1 MPRPLLFNTPQN
13 QNIQQPENR
22 LSATMKSEDHTETRS
37 NGPSTQR
44 ALRKRRSQ
52 KYMDIM
58 SKLDAG
64 SGNISPRDIEDMIQ
78 AIREEF
84 PDIEIFNEYCG
95 CMAICHLP
103 GNFDVHILSPGSNC
117 ITHFGAGFGFET
129 PLDSCRNL
137 CRMPEYRFVEVY
149 TNSLKAISANG
160 AVANIDAR
168 GAGEAWRR
176 LERQPATPMSGP
188 SEGFL

>member
-1 MPRPLLFNTPQN
+1 MSDVYT
-13 QNIQQPENR
+13 
-22 LSATMKSEDHTETRS
+22 
-37 NGPSTQR
+37 GPSASEIAHAVQIQ
-44 ALRKRRSQ
+44 LSS
-52 KYMDIM
+52 DF
-58 SKLDAG
+58 G
-64 SGNISPRDIEDMIQ
+64 S
-78 AIREEF
+78 
-84 PDIEIFNEYCG
+84 
-95 CMAICHLP
+95 
-103 GNFDVHILSPGSNC
+103 VHILSPGSNC

-176 LERQPATPMSGP
+176 LERQPAMPMSGP